1 MKYLLLLLL
10 ATGCGGVDQ
19 ESYKR
24 GYQIGYEHGYESASN
39 KYYFYAC
46 YLQKNGYDINKTH
59 KECDYAESAFVKML
73 DKNVMVY
80 KRTTKTAKELM
91 FWKHNQEMIHQDI
104 LAESRATTFIMRQDE
119 DKEVIS
125 LLNMKNRTKSQDKK
139 LSDFL
144 ASNLTNKVR
153 MDKILNQVWGNK
165 QDEREK

>member
-10 ATGCGGVDQ
+10 LTGCGGVDQ
-19 ESYKR
+19 ESYIR
-24 GYQIGYEHGYESASN
+24 GYQTGYEHGYESASN

-73 DKNVMVY
+73 DENVMVY
-80 KRTTKTAKELM
+80 KKNEA
-91 FWKHNQEMIHQDI
+91 
-104 LAESRATTFIMRQDE
+104 DE

-153 MDKILNQVWGNK
+153 MDKILNQAWGNK
-165 QDEREK
+165 PRGRNENSYSLFY

>member
-19 ESYKR
+19 ESYIR
-24 GYQIGYEHGYESASN
+24 GYQTGYEHGYESASN

-80 KRTTKTAKELM
+80 KKIEA
-91 FWKHNQEMIHQDI
+91 
-104 LAESRATTFIMRQDE
+104 DE

-153 MDKILNQVWGNK
+153 MDKILNQAWGNK
-165 QDEREK
+165 

>member
-19 ESYKR
+19 ESYIR
-24 GYQIGYEHGYESASN
+24 GYQTGYEHGYESASN

-73 DKNVMVY
+73 DENVMVY
-80 KRTTKTAKELM
+80 EKNEA
-91 FWKHNQEMIHQDI
+91 
-104 LAESRATTFIMRQDE
+104 DE

-125 LLNMKNRTKSQDKK
+125 LLNMKNRTKSQNKK

-153 MDKILNQVWGNK
+153 MDKILNQAWGNK
-165 QDEREK
+165 

>member
-1 MKYLLLLLL
+1 MKYLLLFLLL
-10 ATGCGGVDQ
+10 LTGCGGVDQ
-19 ESYKR
+19 ESYKH

-73 DKNVMVY
+73 DENVMVY
-80 KRTTKTAKELM
+80 KKNEA
-91 FWKHNQEMIHQDI
+91 
-104 LAESRATTFIMRQDE
+104 DE

-125 LLNMKNRTKSQDKK
+125 LLNMKNRTKSQNKK

-153 MDKILNQVWGNK
+153 MDKILNQAWGNK
-165 QDEREK
+165 

>member
-19 ESYKR
+19 ESYIR
-24 GYQIGYEHGYESASN
+24 GYQTGYEHGYESASN

-80 KRTTKTAKELM
+80 KK
-91 FWKHNQEMIHQDI
+91 N
-104 LAESRATTFIMRQDE
+104 ESDE
-119 DKEVIS
+119 DKEIIS

-153 MDKILNQVWGNK
+153 MDKILNQAWGNK
-165 QDEREK
+165 